1 MEDTEIINLYFN
13 RLEDAIKE
21 TSNKYN
27 NYCTIIA
34 RNILGNN
41 EDVEECTN
49 EVYMKM
55 WNSIPPNRPNKLS
68 AYIGKIT
75 RNTAIDYVEKYNA
88 QKRNNGQ
95 LNIILSELEECVC
108 INTLEDEIDERLLV
122 QYINNFLENL
132 SIQNR
137 KIFIKRYWYAYSI
150 EEIIEEFKMSKS
162 KIKSILFRLRKKL
175 KKYLEMEG
183 VAL

>member
-88 QKRNNGQ
+88 QSAGKNRKKYRIVA
-95 LNIILSELEECVC
+95 L
-108 INTLEDEIDERLLV
+108 
-122 QYINNFLENL
+122 FAHA
-132 SIQNR
+132 QNR
-137 KIFIKRYWYAYSI
+137 GFHGFAESYATRYYGGKRYYGNGKPHCGIFYA
-150 EEIIEEFKMSKS
+150 FF
-162 KIKSILFRLRKKL
+162 LFFGAVQKAV
-175 KKYLEMEG
+175 Y
-183 VAL
+183 AHSF